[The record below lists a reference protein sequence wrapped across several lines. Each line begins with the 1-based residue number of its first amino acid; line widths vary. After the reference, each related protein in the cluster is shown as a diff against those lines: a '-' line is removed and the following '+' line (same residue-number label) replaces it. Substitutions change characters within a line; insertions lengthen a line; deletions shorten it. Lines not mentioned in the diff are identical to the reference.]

1 MSAPLYRLGAY
12 REYAPPADLRHI
24 VDVVW
29 VYSRPSQAHRV
40 LPEGGV
46 SLCFQSQRNGVGVV
60 SDPQVMLIGPIRA
73 TRFTDPDPELHLEA
87 VRLKPEWCRG
97 LLRADPAEHLNAV
110 DSLPSAR
117 LLDRLAR
124 TTTSREALLILL
136 DEIRSRRAPSP
147 SLAHAGL
154 EIIRDAPSTPL
165 HEVTRQLH
173 VSERQLRRV
182 IIDSTSWSPKR
193 LQRVLRMNR
202 AVAMADRDPAPNWP
216 RLAAECGYYDQPHL
230 IAEFRALTG
239 RSPVQLHAERR
250 AE

>member
-1 MSAPLYRLGAY
+1 VNATLYRLGAY

-29 VYSRPSQAHRV
+29 VYSRPSRAHRV

-46 SLCFQSQRNGVGVV
+46 SLCFQSRRNGGGVV
-60 SDPQVMLIGPIRA
+60 SDPQVTLIGPIRA
-73 TRFTDPDPELHLEA
+73 PRFTDPDPDLHLEA
-87 VRLKPEWCRG
+87 VRLKPEWCRD

-154 EIIRDAPSTPL
+154 EIIREAPGAPVHDVARRL
-165 HEVTRQLH
+165 R

-216 RLAAECGYYDQPHL
+216 RVAAECGYYDQPHL
-230 IAEFRALTG
+230 IAELQALTG
-239 RSPVQLHAERR
+239 RSPVQLHAERW